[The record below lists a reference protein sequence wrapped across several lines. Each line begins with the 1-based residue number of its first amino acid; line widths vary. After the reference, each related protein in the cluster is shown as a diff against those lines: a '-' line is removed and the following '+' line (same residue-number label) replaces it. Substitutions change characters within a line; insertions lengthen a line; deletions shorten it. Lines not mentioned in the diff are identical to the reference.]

1 MGKAILHIHSTFSDG
16 VATVEQILEEVE
28 RNSDI
33 DLVGFTDHD
42 NVHAYQRASHW
53 VEAHPDCRVRPIWG
67 IELTIWAFKHLL
79 VYCFEPPF
87 RAQPFPKFMP
97 LATAVREIK
106 AAGGTIIVPHVD
118 TFWIGMGRHRLARVA
133 HELGIDGLEL
143 LNPYL
148 ASPRSIRNLERKN
161 GEMGILAVGGSDAH
175 HLEDLYKVIVDF
187 PGHTVEDLKVAFKDR
202 TAIPRWGRAGGK
214 VPIANLMRQ
223 HTRALLFH
231 PAEQLHAWA
240 RRPRFAKRQVDPE
253 AGAVHTHQ

>member
-1 MGKAILHIHSTFSDG
+1 LGQAILHIHTTFSDG
-16 VATVEQILEEVE
+16 VATVEQILDEVE
-28 RNSDI
+28 HNSEV

-42 NVHAYQRASHW
+42 NVHAYERAMRW
-53 VEAHPDCRVRPIWG
+53 VEAHPGCRVRPIWG
-67 IELTIWAFKHLL
+67 LELTIWAFKHLL

-87 RAQPFPKFMP
+87 RTQPFQKFLP
-97 LATAVREIK
+97 LEAAVREIK

-118 TFWIGMGRHRLARVA
+118 TFWIGLGRHRLARVA

-148 ASPRSIRNLERKN
+148 ASARSIRNIKQKN
-161 GEMGILAVGGSDAH
+161 GKMGILAVGGSDAH
-175 HLEDLYKVIVDF
+175 HIQDLYKVIVDF
-187 PGHTVEDLKVAFKDR
+187 PGHTPADLATAFHDH
-202 TAIPRWGRAGGK
+202 TATPRWGRSGGR

-240 RRPRFAKRQVDPE
+240 RRPRFAKRAATPDEPVSPS
-253 AGAVHTHQ
+253 HR